1 MSESTNSCRGV
12 LRAAVAAQTGSLME
26 RGMWGEIHLW
36 DDALLQPH
44 STNPRERDVVAL
56 RMGSSGSGGGGC
68 VCVCVCAS
76 GKIEERG
83 EKMQRR
89 LCHVSME
96 INKLCRMHGTAY
108 HTCIQVHTHRE
119 QREARG
125 LHGAILLLCY
135 LLRYCLCIWFKND
148 DIRQDGKW
156 FHCGFFF
163 RIVHFKPSKH
173 ILSIKSLLIPLAVL
187 DRMNIQ

>member
-1 MSESTNSCRGV
+1 MTLSCSPTAQTPVRGMLWLWGWGV
-12 LRAAVAAQTGSLME
+12 VAAVGV
-26 RGMWGEIHLW
+26 
-36 DDALLQPH
+36 
-44 STNPRERDVVAL
+44 DVF
-56 RMGSSGSGGGGC
+56 
-68 VCVCVCAS
+68 VCVCVRRGRLRNGVKRCRGACVMSLWKSINCAACTA
-76 GKIEERG
+76 
-83 EKMQRR
+83 RR
-89 LCHVSME
+89 ITH
-96 INKLCRMHGTAY
+96 AY
-108 HTCIQVHTHRE
+108 KCTRTESR
-119 QREARG
+119 REAWG